1 MSYHNT
7 GSSTTTTTRT
17 TALNGANGVLD
28 NLDGILLQS
37 FNMDF
42 TYVISAGESKSFEIL
57 GSNGAEFRLEVKN
70 EDGKYYDFSQKLF
83 LSVPSGLSSTIP
95 PSGVFSS
102 RIKFPAVTDADQYD
116 IFLFAK
122 NETEHVNYNEVRG
135 SDGNVDINLS
145 SGSNSIL
152 MTKVIHQLMPV
163 SFEILGWPGTNAGGI
178 TLNTTHAIDDEA
190 LQSLNAN
197 KEGSLLP
204 FTLQFGVAD
213 NKALRIIKQPDAN
226 DFFTFVAAAFGDPLP
241 IDGENIYPTITTPAD
256 STTDGGTTVNGASTG
271 TIVTLHANPA
281 SGVVAVGDRVL
292 GNDAL
297 AAATVLVTSVVGTQF
312 AMSQSVSIADDL
324 PLSFS
329 NQQNYRW
336 PVSSG
341 ANVLDAGMGIQ
352 PILAYDL
359 AVAPVKI
366 ANYTDTLNA
375 LILAGETPTVPNQEV
390 YGVDTLGLLSTISA
404 GGSVIT
410 QPGAITFDKQQPL
423 STSGTTKV
431 LDGYGYSNIKKLSGY
446 DIRFSDLLV
455 TLKPVTTTTTGA
467 VSASTSV
474 PVAQRIG
481 ILDDVSTVSG
491 IGIDSS
497 SAVPTVDTGAG
508 AVTGAGTLVLTAA
521 QTLESGITLN
531 FANASNIAT
540 VTGNIEVIKAGPR
553 NVAIYLDTSKIVSMT

>member
-7 GSSTTTTTRT
+7 GSSTTRT

-28 NLDGILLQS
+28 NLDGTLLQS

-83 LSVPSGLSSTIP
+83 LSVPSSLSSTIP

-122 NETEHVNYNEVRG
+122 NETEHVNYSEVRG

-163 SFEILGWPGTNAGGI
+163 AFEIKAYAGEGI
-178 TLNTTHAIDDEA
+178 TLNAAHTVSEQT
-190 LQSLNAN
+190 LQTLNAD
-197 KEGSLLP
+197 KEGSILP

-213 NKALRIIKQPDAN
+213 NKALRIIKQPQAS
-226 DFFTFVAAAFGDPLP
+226 DFSTHTTVAASAPLQ

-271 TIVTLHANPA
+271 TTVTTH
-281 SGVVAVGDRVL
+281 VVSSTIATVGDRVL

-297 AAATVLVTSVVGTQF
+297 AAATVLVTAVSGGSGKTF
-312 AMSQSVSIADDL
+312 TINQSVAIADDL
-324 PLSFS
+324 PLTFS

-336 PVSSG
+336 PISTGV
-341 ANVLDAGMGIQ
+341 NHFDTGMEM
-352 PILAYDL
+352 LAETVYDFT
-359 AVAPVKI
+359 VDPVKI
-366 ANYTDTLNA
+366 ANYTDTLDA
-375 LILAGETPTVPNQEV
+375 LVLAGETPVIPNQEV
-390 YGVDTLGLLSTISA
+390 YGLDTLGLPSTITS

-410 QPGAITFDKQQPL
+410 QPGAITFDKQLPL
-423 STSGTTKV
+423 SVVGTMKIKASGYT
-431 LDGYGYSNIKKLSGY
+431 DIKKMCGY

-455 TLKPVTTTTTGA
+455 TLKPISTTTTGA
-467 VSASTSV
+467 VSASTNV
-474 PVAQRIG
+474 PVTERIG

-553 NVAIYLDTSKIVSMT
+553 AVDIQLDVSNIVSMT

>member
-7 GSSTTTTTRT
+7 GSSTTT
-17 TALNGANGVLD
+17 ALSSTNEVLS

-37 FNMDF
+37 FSMDF
-42 TYVISAGESKSFEIL
+42 TYIIAAGETRSFEIL

-83 LSVPSGLSSTIP
+83 LSAPSSLSSTIP
-95 PSGVFSS
+95 SSGIFSS
-102 RIKFPAVTDADQYD
+102 RIKFPVVTDADQYD
-116 IFLFAK
+116 IFLFTN

-135 SDGNVDINLS
+135 SDTNIDINLS
-145 SGSNSIL
+145 SGSNSML

-163 SFEILGWPGTNAGGI
+163 ELEIRSWPGEGI
-178 TLNTTHAIDDEA
+178 TLDNSHAIFP

-197 KEGSLLP
+197 KEGSILP
-204 FTLQFGVAD
+204 FTLQFGVAND
-213 NKALRIIKQPDAN
+213 KALRIIKQPDAN
-226 DFFTFVAAAFGDPLP
+226 DFFNLVMVTRGTPSP
-241 IDGENIYPTITTPAD
+241 IEGENMYPTITTPAD

-271 TIVTLHANPA
+271 TTVTLHVTA
-281 SGVVAVGDRVL
+281 STVAAVGDRVL

-297 AAATVLVTSVVGTQF
+297 AASTVLVTFIGGTQF
-312 AMSQSVSIADDL
+312 IMNQAVSIADDL

-336 PVSSG
+336 PISSG
-341 ANVLDAGMGIQ
+341 ASVLDVGME
-352 PILAYDL
+352 ILPLVPYDFT
-359 AVAPVKI
+359 VDPVKI
-366 ANYTDTLNA
+366 ANYTDTLDA

-390 YGVDTLGLLSTISA
+390 YGVDTLGLPSTISA
-404 GGSVIT
+404 GGSVVT

-423 STSGTTKV
+423 STKATRILQGI
-431 LDGYGYSNIKKLSGY
+431 GYSNIKKISGY

-474 PVAQRIG
+474 PVAERTG
-481 ILDDVSTVSG
+481 ILDSVSAVSG
-491 IGIDSS
+491 IGVDSS
-497 SAVPTVDTGAG
+497 AAVPTVASGAG
-508 AVTGAGTLVLTAA
+508 AVTGAGTIVLTAA
-521 QTLESGITLN
+521 QTLESGITLD

-540 VTGNIEVIKAGPR
+540 VSGNIEVIKAGPR
-553 NVAIYLDTSKIVSMT
+553 DLDIYLDVHNIVSMT

>member
-7 GSSTTTTTRT
+7 GSSSTTTTTRT
-17 TALNGANGVLD
+17 TALNGANEVLD

-42 TYVISAGESKSFEIL
+42 TYVIAAGESKSFEIL

-83 LSVPSGLSSTIP
+83 LSAPSSLISTIP
-95 PSGVFSS
+95 LSGVFSS

-116 IFLFAK
+116 IFLFA
-122 NETEHVNYNEVRG
+122 NSETKHVNYNEVRG
-135 SDGNVDINLS
+135 SDGNIDINLS

-163 SFEILGWPGTNAGGI
+163 SLEILAWPAGSV
-178 TLNTTHAIDDEA
+178 TLNAAHAIDDEA

-226 DFFTFVAAAFGDPLP
+226 DFFTFVAAGFGSPLP

-256 STTDGGTTVNGASTG
+256 STTDGGTTVDGASTG
-271 TIVTLHANPA
+271 TTVTLHVNANT
-281 SGVVAVGDRVL
+281 VAAIGDRVL

-297 AAATVLVTSVVGTQF
+297 AASTVLVTAIASTQF
-312 AMSQSVSIADDL
+312 LMNQAVSIADDL

-336 PVSSG
+336 PISSG
-341 ANVLDAGMGIQ
+341 VNVLDVGMGIQ
-352 PILAYDL
+352 PLIAYDFT
-359 AVAPVKI
+359 VAPVKI
-366 ANYTDTLNA
+366 VNYTDTLNA

-390 YGVDTLGLLSTISA
+390 YGVDTLGFLSTISA

-446 DIRFSDLLV
+446 DIRFTDLLV

-553 NVAIYLDTSKIVSMT
+553 NVPIYIDASKIVSMT